1 MNNQQIEKALKIC
14 AQGAK
19 AVKVHC
25 LSCPYINKGC
35 LTALLTD
42 SLRYIQ
48 RLKVPRYEEPK
59 KKAKPT
65 PPPKRGKPVSEWL
78 EEERKERERKGEKDC
93 DDIPW

>member
-1 MNNQQIEKALKIC
+1 MNNQQIEKGLKLC
-14 AQGAK
+14 SAGAK
-19 AVKVHC
+19 EKNTKCSQCPYARAGC
-25 LSCPYINKGC
+25 LS
-35 LTALLTD
+35 ALLSD

-48 RLKVPRYEEPK
+48 RLKVPQYEEPK